1 MALFYWK
8 LYAKHLLPSSII
20 QDINEQFNEINIEV
34 AVIFSSKLQGK
45 LNLLSIEQE
54 IINDILQYFCNK
66 SVIKELNHSF
76 DTHYKRM
83 A

>member
-1 MALFYWK
+1 MK
-8 LYAKHLLPSSII
+8 LYAKHLLPISII

-34 AVIFSSKLQGK
+34 AAIFSSKLQEK
-45 LNLLSIEQE
+45 LNSLSIDQE

-66 SVIKELNHSF
+66 PVITELNHSF